1 MSSEDLVRRIRDIEM
16 KWQTRWEQSKLFE
29 ADPDHS
35 MKKFYLTVAYP
46 YPNSPQHIGH
56 GRTYSL
62 TDAYARF
69 KRMQGYEVLLPM
81 AFHYTGTPILAMA
94 KRLGEGDPEL
104 MHLFSEVYGIPED
117 VLKELEDPLKMAKYF
132 HEEIKRGMK
141 LMGYSIDWRREFTT
155 IDQAYSRFITWQF
168 HKLHE
173 RGYLTKGRHPVG
185 WCPRCDNAVGQHDT
199 KGDIEP
205 EIAEITL
212 IKFEGDSIVLPTAT
226 YRPET
231 VFGVTNI
238 WVNPELE
245 YVIVEVGGERW
256 VVSGEALVKLR
267 FQGFDAKEVGRLRGS
282 ELLGRSFRNPATG
295 SYVPVLPANFVRAD
309 YGSGI
314 VMSVPG
320 HAPYDFLALRDLKL
334 RAEVLR
340 AYGLDTSLVQGIEP
354 ISIIEVE
361 GFSEIPAED
370 AVESLGVR
378 DQLDPKAEEAT
389 QLVYSRE
396 YHTGRMKVNTGIY
409 AGLPVRE
416 AKERVKNDLMR
427 DGKAHIFFEIA
438 NSPVYCRCGAKVL
451 VKVVED
457 QWFIDY
463 SNPEWKELA
472 REALSGMRIVPKE
485 LRREFEEAIDWM
497 KEKACA
503 RKSGLGTRL
512 PFDPNWII
520 ESLSDSTIYMA
531 FYTISKYVNSG
542 EVDPS
547 KLDDDIFDYVF
558 LGKGDPESL
567 SSSKGVDR
575 ETLMRM
581 REEFIYWYPLDS
593 RHSGRDLVWNHLTFF
608 IFNHVAIFPKELWPR
623 QIVVNGSVTMEGK
636 KMSKSMGNIIPI
648 AQAVAMFGA
657 DPIRLSVLGS
667 AELSSDADFSPV
679 VASSTLK
686 RLFRILDLAREFGR
700 FEKGFS
706 AEDLWDMWIVSM
718 VRSHVREVTEAM
730 EECRT
735 REAIHHVI
743 YLLLNEVE
751 EYLEVKGV
759 NANGPLMKS
768 VLHIWARLLS
778 PFAPHVAEEV
788 WESIGEEGF
797 VSKAPWPSYEEVPE
811 YREAEIA
818 YRVISNIVEDVKSVI
833 SAGVSGSKL
842 YIYVAS
848 SWKYDLFR
856 RVEELKAA
864 LGLDPRRIVPELLR
878 ESVFKERAGSV
889 YEVVKQLAGGG
900 WPWLLGKE
908 SEKEVIESARDYLR
922 RKLGMEVV
930 VDDEDEPS
938 YDPKGRAS
946 RALPGKPAI
955 YLE

>member
-1 MSSEDLVRRIRDIEM
+1 MSTEDLVRKIRDIEK
-16 KWQTRWEQSKLFE
+16 KWQSKWEQSGLFE
-29 ADPDHS
+29 ANPDYS
-35 MKKFYLTVAYP
+35 TKKFYLTVAYP

-69 KRMQGYEVLLPM
+69 KRMQGYRVLFPM

-94 KRLGEGDPEL
+94 KRLREGDPEL
-104 MHLFSEVYGIPED
+104 IYLFSKVYGIPED
-117 VLKELEDPLKMAKYF
+117 VLRELRDPLKMARYF
-132 HEEIKRGMK
+132 HEEIKRGMR

-155 IDQAYSRFITWQF
+155 IDQAYNRFITWQF

-199 KGDIEP
+199 KGDVEP
-205 EIAEITL
+205 EIAEVTL

-238 WVNPELE
+238 WVNPDLE
-245 YVIVEVGGERW
+245 YVIAEVGGERW
-256 VVSGEALVKLR
+256 VISEEALLKLR
-267 FQGFDAKEVGRLRGS
+267 FQGFDAREVSRIRGS
-282 ELLGRSFRNPATG
+282 ELIGKYFRNPATG
-295 SYVPVLPANFVRAD
+295 GYIPVLPANFVRAD
-309 YGSGI
+309 YGSGV

-320 HAPYDFLALRDLKL
+320 HAPYDFLALRDLRLKP
-334 RAEVLR
+334 EVLET
-340 AYGLDTSLVQGIEP
+340 YGLDSSLIQGIEP

-361 GFSEIPAED
+361 GFSEIPAKD
-370 AVESLGVR
+370 AVESLGVSH
-378 DQLDPKAEEAT
+378 QLDPKAEEAT

-396 YHTGRMKVNTGIY
+396 YHTGRMKDNTGIY

-416 AKERVKNDLMR
+416 AKEKVKEDLIR
-427 DGKAHIFFEIA
+427 DGKAHVFFEIA

-463 SNPEWKELA
+463 SNPEWKELT
-472 REALSGMRIVPKE
+472 REALREMRIVPKE

-497 KEKACA
+497 REKACA

-512 PFDPNWII
+512 PFDPEWII

-531 FYTISKYVNSG
+531 FYTISNYINSG

-547 KLDDDIFDYVF
+547 KLDDEVFDYVF
-558 LGKGDPESL
+558 LGRGDPRGIASG
-567 SSSKGVDR
+567 KGID
-575 ETLMRM
+575 EGTLRRM
-581 REEFIYWYPLDS
+581 REEFLYWYPLDS
-593 RHSGRDLVWNHLTFF
+593 RHSGRDLIWNHLTFF
-608 IFNHVAIFPKELWPR
+608 IFNHVAIFPRELWPK

-636 KMSKSMGNIIPI
+636 KMSKSLGNIIPI
-648 AQAVAMFGA
+648 AQAVEMFGA

-667 AELSSDADFSPV
+667 AELSSDADFSPI
-679 VASSTLK
+679 VAASTLK
-686 RLFRILDLAREFGR
+686 RLFRILDLAQKFRS
-700 FEKGFS
+700 FEK
-706 AEDLWDMWIVSM
+706 ELLVRDLWDMWIVSM
-718 VRSHVREVTEAM
+718 LRSHVREVTEAM

-735 REAIHHVI
+735 REAIHHAI

-751 EYLEVKGV
+751 EYLEVKGSD
-759 NANGPLMKS
+759 ANGPLMKFLLS
-768 VLHIWARLLS
+768 VWARLLS

-788 WESIGEEGF
+788 WEIIGEGGF
-797 VSKAPWPSYEEVPE
+797 VSTAPWPSHEEIPE
-811 YREAEIA
+811 YEEAEIS
-818 YRVISNIVEDVKSVI
+818 YKIISNIVEDVKNVT
-833 SAGVSGSKL
+833 SARISGSKL

-848 SWKYDLFR
+848 SWKYGLFK
-856 RVEELKAA
+856 RVEELKAV
-864 LGLDPRRIVPELLR
+864 LGLDPRKIVPELLK
-878 ESVFKERAGSV
+878 ESQFRERADSL
-889 YEVVKQLAGGG
+889 YEMVRQLASGG
-900 WPWLLGKE
+900 WPWIP
-908 SEKEVIESARDYLR
+908 EKEVERQVLESAKGYLE
-922 RKLGMEVV
+922 RKLGMEVIL
-930 VDDEDEPS
+930 DDEDNPS